1 MIEVTYYRQYNRVTI
16 GTPEEMAAFLEG
28 VKEIMKEEGLA

>member
-1 MIEVTYYRQYNRVTI
+1 MGSGTQYNRVTI

-28 VKEIMKEEGLA
+28 VKEIMKEEGLL